1 MTDPITIPCQ
11 FDQGQF
17 GGGDYF
23 ITISCTTIL
32 LTLGYT
38 HFFAVYGIISSA
50 GCLWGAYRL
59 LFSKHN
65 IH

>member
-1 MTDPITIPCQ
+1 MTEYQQNTLFIVICSAISTITC
-11 FDQGQF
+11 
-17 GGGDYF
+17 
-23 ITISCTTIL
+23 CTIL

-38 HFFAVYGIISSA
+38 HFFATYGIISSA